1 METNTVGAPPCP
13 CTQNTAQPLSLEC
26 RIALLQTNTDR
37 LNYRLGYSEVLHRKV
52 DERGDI
58 EHYEF
63 IAPQVAK
70 AAAIGA
76 LLAVGVYG
84 GIMTIINYVK
94 KK

>member
-1 METNTVGAPPCP
+1 METNTIGATPCP
-13 CTQNTAQPLSLEC
+13 CTQDTSNPQSIQC

-37 LNYRLGYSEVLHRKV
+37 LNYRLGYSEMLHRKV
-52 DERGDI
+52 DERGNI
-58 EHYEF
+58 EHYEM

-84 GIMTIINYVK
+84 GIMTIFNYVK
-94 KK
+94 K